1 MMKYFYL
8 IVACLFIIGGILISI
23 TNKDKSKEV
32 RKKSW
37 LKYVTY
43 AIIVNIIIVSI
54 LYDASYF
61 YYVAITISLVGL
73 IEIIQAIYRSR
84 KTFVGISTLI
94 VFLMLTCIFILFSQL
109 EQRVLLFTFLVVT
122 IFDAFSQ
129 LSGQL
134 LGKTKLIPV
143 ISPNKTWEGLIGG
156 MIASSLAAILFAEII
171 GFSIIKTITLSILIS
186 IFALFGDL
194 LASFSKRKF
203 NIKDFSNVLPGQGG
217 FLDRFDSL
225 IFASVIVTILDYTN
239 NI

>member
-8 IVACLFIIGGILISI
+8 IVLIIFMVGGILISI
-23 TNKDKSKEV
+23 INRDKDKET

-37 LKYVTY
+37 IKYASY
-43 AIIVNIIIVSI
+43 AIIVNAIIITI
-54 LYDASYF
+54 LYKTDCF
-61 YYVAITISLVGL
+61 YYVAIAISIVGL
-73 IEIIQAIYRSR
+73 MEILRAIYRSR
-84 KTFVGISTLI
+84 KLFVGISTLV
-94 VFLMLTCIFILFSQL
+94 VFLTLTVVFVLFSQS
-109 EQRVLLFTFLVVT
+109 EQRILLFTYLVVT

-134 LGKTKLIPV
+134 FGKTKLIPL

-156 MIASSLAAILFAEII
+156 LVSTSLIAVLFAEII
-171 GFSIIKTITLSILIS
+171 GFSIIKTIALSIIIS
-186 IFALFGDL
+186 IFALSGDL

-203 NIKDFSNVLPGQGG
+203 NIKDFSNLLPGQGG

-225 IFASVIVTILDYTN
+225 IFASVIVTLLEYSR